1 MKRESNIELLRII
14 AMLLVVL
21 LHANYFSLG
30 GVKISDIEIVTPQ
43 LFIKAFAE
51 QLCIIS
57 VNVFILISGWFG
69 IRPSLK
75 GGISLLFQ
83 VAFFHILII
92 LFAFSLGET
101 IPISSIIT
109 GFYFGA
115 SYLFVVAYL
124 ILYTISPILNAF
136 AETANARL
144 FVSVLVIFF
153 FFEFTYGWIFGYGG
167 YIGGYSALSFIGI
180 YLLSRFLYKYSSR
193 IKIFNLNTSKN
204 LLLYLFFTIIPVIL
218 LFTTKH
224 NLGTINYSSPFV
236 ILASVFFFLAFTKL
250 HFSSKTIN
258 YISVS
263 TFSIYIIHCHPLIA
277 PHFINLMRSAY
288 DSLGGGL
295 YMLYAIIFAVCYGF
309 CCVIL
314 DKGRIWTWNLLCK
327 YLLDNILSQFN
338 NFINKLYTRIG
349 L

>member
-1 MKRESNIELLRII
+1 MPII
-14 AMLLVVL
+14 
-21 LHANYFSLG
+21 SRWG
-30 GVKISDIEIVTPQ
+30 GVKTSDIEIVTSP

-69 IRPSLK
+69 IRSSLK
-75 GGISLLFQ
+75 GGISLLYQ

-101 IPISSIIT
+101 ISISSIVW

-115 SYLFVVAYL
+115 FYWFVVAYL
-124 ILYTISPILNAF
+124 ILYTLSPVLNAF

-153 FFEFTYGWIFGYGG
+153 FFEFTYGWLWGYGG
-167 YIGGYSALSFIGI
+167 YQGGYSAISFIGL
-180 YLLSRFLYKYSSR
+180 YLLARFLYKYSSR
-193 IKIFNLNTSKN
+193 IKIFNLNTTKN

-224 NLGTINYSSPFV
+224 DFGTINYSSPFV
-236 ILASVFFFLAFTKL
+236 ISASVFFFLAFTKL

-263 TFSIYIIHCHPLIA
+263 TFSIYLIHCHDLIT
-277 PHFINLMRSAY
+277 PHFKDLMRNAY

-295 YMLYAIIFAVCYGF
+295 YMLFAILFAVCYGL

-314 DKGRIWTWNLLCK
+314 DKARIWTWNLFCK
-327 YLLDNILSQFN
+327 YLLDNILSRFN
-338 NFINKLYTRIG
+338 NFINKFYARIG